1 MPHTPVPWVSR
12 GGLWIAGADGE
23 MVADCVTKFTRGR
36 GLQENEDN
44 AHFIIAAVNAHDELL
59 TALEALLTTEDDP
72 SESCYW
78 CGDLIE
84 GYCARDD
91 CPGVMARDAI
101 ARARQS

>member
-44 AHFIIAAVNAHDELL
+44 ARFIVTAVNAHDELL
-59 TALEALLTTEDDP
+59 TALEDAVHQLEQCGQG
-72 SESCYW
+72 SCQGTVSA
-78 CGDLIE
+78 CR
-84 GYCARDD
+84 A
-91 CPGVMARDAI
+91 VI
-101 ARARQS
+101 AKATQR